1 MKRYNFI
8 KSFHPLSS
16 FLFPAM
22 IISILYL
29 FSAISSAYSQIPT
42 QEWVARIAG
51 PTNNDLFGPFLEVD
65 KQGNSYVAGCLVVND
80 TPKVLCAKYNTDGVQ
95 QWSALYV
102 YPIEA
107 YIRPTGL
114 ALDSSGNAYVIA
126 EQGPAYFLPTNGL
139 IAKFNNSNGSLV
151 WVRRYIGQ
159 YGWGPFR
166 DIKIDR
172 LNNIF
177 VVGWTDSSHLVIRY
191 NTNGDSVWVKKN
203 KAPWLV
209 REVTRACTIDDSS
222 NVIFTGQRRFYY
234 PPFGYYDSL
243 LVGKYSS
250 TGVLRWESVYAYN
263 LLGSDVGLKIN
274 SDQNGNTFIGGS
286 SSISSYS
293 VYLTLKYDRNGIRLW
308 SKIYDA
314 PGSGSNTLTD
324 IAFDK
329 INNAL
334 YVTGGASTN
343 GIQMATTIKYSPLN
357 GDSLWV
363 GKDTGTYSRANNS
376 DICVDSSG
384 NCYTTGGSYNL
395 GLSPF
400 DIMSRKYSNLGNSI
414 WSIMYNG
421 PFNGIDYGVD
431 IAIDEFR
438 NIYVLGT
445 SQSSSTLTDYVL
457 IKYNQLIGI
466 NPISNLVP
474 ASFNL
479 DQNYPNPFNPS
490 TKIKF
495 SIPKTGF
502 IQLKVYDVL
511 GRIQEIPVNENLKPS
526 EYEFTF
532 DASKYSSGVYFY
544 QLSLD
549 GNIIDTKKMVIIK

>member
-1 MKRYNFI
+1 MKRYSLN
-8 KSFHPLSS
+8 KSFHPEKPYFSLLLAL
-16 FLFPAM
+16 LFF
-22 IISILYL
+22 YL
-29 FSAISSAYSQIPT
+29 LIPNLTTYSQQPVE
-42 QEWVARIAG
+42 EWIARIPG
-51 PTNNDLFGPFLEVD
+51 PTNDLFGPFLEVD

-95 QWSALYV
+95 QWSSLYI
-102 YPIEA
+102 YPSEA

-114 ALDSSGNAYVIA
+114 AVDSIGNAYVTA
-126 EQGPAYFLPTNGL
+126 DQGPAFDLPTNGL
-139 IAKFNNSNGSLV
+139 IVKFNGSNGSPA
-151 WVRRYIGQ
+151 WVRRYVGQ
-159 YGWGPFR
+159 YGWAAFR
-166 DIKIDR
+166 DIKIDNF
-172 LNNIF
+172 NNIF

-191 NTNGDSVWVKKN
+191 NTNGDSVWVKRN

-250 TGVLRWESVYAYN
+250 TGILRWESVYAYN
-263 LLGSDVGLKIN
+263 LLGSDVGIKIN
-274 SDQNGNTFIGGS
+274 NDQNGNTFIGGS

-293 VYLTLKYDRNGIRLW
+293 VYLTLKYDKNGIRQW

-324 IAFDK
+324 ISFDK

-334 YVTGGASTN
+334 YVTGGASIN
-343 GIQMATTIKYSPLN
+343 GIQMATTIKYNTVN

-363 GKDTGTYSRANNS
+363 RKDTGTYSRANNS
-376 DICVDSSG
+376 AICVDSSG
-384 NCYTTGGSYNL
+384 YCYTTGGSYNL

-400 DIMSRKYSNLGNSI
+400 DIMNRKYSSLGNPI

-431 IAIDEFR
+431 LALDNLR

-445 SQSSSTLTDYVL
+445 SESGAGLRDYII
-457 IKYNQLIGI
+457 IKYNQILGI
-466 NPISNLVP
+466 NPISNIIPL
-474 ASFNL
+474 SFNL
-479 DQNYPNPFNPS
+479 HQNFPNPFNPK
-490 TKIKF
+490 TKIRF
-495 SIPKTGF
+495 SVSKNSV
-502 IQLKVYDVL
+502 IQLKIFDVL
-511 GRIQEIPVNENLKPS
+511 GRIKEILVNEKLIPS
-526 EYEFTF
+526 EYEVTF
-532 DASKYSSGVYFY
+532 DGSNYSSGVYFY
-544 QLSLD
+544 QLSSD
-549 GNIIDTKKMVIIK
+549 NQIIDTKKLVIIK